1 MATQHG
7 GGCVNGRLPPD
18 LQRAVT
24 AVVGELGLKTPQV
37 TALTGGAANR
47 ALRLRDARH
56 DLVLRVASR
65 AAAALGASPSAECAM
80 QALAGEAGLAP
91 AIVLARPQQGL
102 LVTQFVAGRMLSR
115 VDMQDPAIV
124 TRVGRW
130 ISRLHALP
138 PPPGLPVIDFGA
150 RAAGYLETV
159 RARAPSPE
167 AIEIARRLAVRRT
180 VLAPPHRAA
189 CHHDL
194 HHRNMIDD
202 GTRLMVVDWEY
213 AGPGDPAADL
223 AACIGYHDLGPA
235 QAGALLAGY
244 GTDDAPLRAR
254 LATLGWI
261 FDCLWY
267 GWNATAALEGMAPQ
281 PGPQARLAARLL
293 A

>member
-1 MATQHG
+1 M
-7 GGCVNGRLPPD
+7 NGRLPPD
-18 LQRAVT
+18 LQHAVT
-24 AVVGELGLKTPQV
+24 AVAGELGLETLEV

-56 DLVLRVASR
+56 DLVLRVAGR
-65 AAAALGASPSAECAM
+65 ASAALGGSSSAECAM

-115 VDMQDPAIV
+115 EDMHDPVII

-150 RAAGYLETV
+150 RAAGYLATV

-167 AIEIARRLAVRRT
+167 AIEIARKLAARRAM
-180 VLAPPHRAA
+180 LAPVQPVA

-194 HHRNMIDD
+194 HHRNILDD
-202 GTRLMVVDWEY
+202 GRSLRVVDWEY

-235 QAGALLAGY
+235 QASALLAGY
-244 GTDDAPLRAR
+244 GTDDAALRAR
-254 LATLGWI
+254 LAALGWI
-261 FDCLWY
+261 FVCLWY
-267 GWNATAALEGMAPQ
+267 GWNAAAALEGMAPE
-281 PGPQARLAARLL
+281 PGLQTRLAAGLL